1 MKTANIPRHPS
12 TPGYLEF
19 GAPAPTF
26 DESACFEAMSHAE
39 LREAYTRLDREKQ
52 QLERQVETLRLQ
64 HYQTQAALAGGEVA
78 GEIKHGPNGVRVAL
92 TATGMSL
99 PHGTLLIAVPKEE
112 RP

>member
-1 MKTANIPRHPS
+1 MKTSDITRHGS
-12 TPGYLEF
+12 TPNYLEF
-19 GAPAPTF
+19 DLPATF
-26 DESACFEAMSHAE
+26 EESADFETMSLPD
-39 LREAYTRLDREKQ
+39 LRAAYSRLDRERQ
-52 QLERQVETLRLQ
+52 RLERQIETLRLQ